1 MKINKNALAARVNN
15 IAKKYDISANVVY
28 SRYFFDCFLTRLS
41 LSSYSEQFV
50 LKGGLYLSSMLGI
63 QNRFTMDI
71 DFIVRKLS
79 LEHDFIINIM
89 KEICNLQADDNV
101 TFLYIG
107 DSKIKKDDIYGGFS
121 ISLEGRIENIRQ
133 RFDVDIAT
141 NDVVYPCDCDYSY
154 ACLLTGETIKL
165 KSYSIESVI
174 AEKMQTFLS
183 KGILNSRAKDF
194 YDLYILSSRMG
205 INEVNLKTAFIKTCK
220 NRQYD
225 VNKQEAIETLKLV
238 ESSKAQRQR
247 WLAYSKKMKYANN
260 ISFDN
265 IIESIWKLIDILF

>member
-1 MKINKNALAARVNN
+1 MKINKNALSARANN

-107 DSKIKKDDIYGGFS
+107 DSKIKKDDIY
-121 ISLEGRIENIRQ
+121 
-133 RFDVDIAT
+133 
-141 NDVVYPCDCDYSY
+141 
-154 ACLLTGETIKL
+154 
-165 KSYSIESVI
+165 
-174 AEKMQTFLS
+174 
-183 KGILNSRAKDF
+183 
-194 YDLYILSSRMG
+194 
-205 INEVNLKTAFIKTCK
+205 
-220 NRQYD
+220 
-225 VNKQEAIETLKLV
+225 
-238 ESSKAQRQR
+238 
-247 WLAYSKKMKYANN
+247 
-260 ISFDN
+260 
-265 IIESIWKLIDILF
+265 